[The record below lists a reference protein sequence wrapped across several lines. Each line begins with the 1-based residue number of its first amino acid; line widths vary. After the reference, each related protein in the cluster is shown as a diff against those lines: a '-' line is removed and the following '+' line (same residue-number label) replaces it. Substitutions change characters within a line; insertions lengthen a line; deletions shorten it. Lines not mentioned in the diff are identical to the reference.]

1 MRLSLLN
8 SVIAVAAVL
17 AVPVQAKA
25 AEDGQAAIATASV
38 AGVAAANAATD
49 ADPTAIQS
57 ILVIGNRFEP
67 FDVPGSATVL
77 DEEALAIFRYGD
89 ANRILR
95 QVPGVNLQEEDG
107 SGLFPNIGLRG
118 SSVERSSNIT
128 LLEDGVLIAPAPY
141 AAPAAYYFP
150 QIGRMQ
156 SIEVVKG
163 AQAVRYGPRT
173 ISGAINL
180 CSTQIPE
187 APHAG
192 YLSGQ
197 TGEDGNYVVHGW
209 AGGTAGQFSALVE
222 IYQAGSDGFKELD
235 GGGDT
240 GFEVEDYLA
249 RVRWQTPGGAATP
262 MSLEFRFGHTN
273 RKADE
278 TYLGLSDVDFAVNP
292 FRRYAASAADNF
304 TSDHYQYQLTH
315 IIHASRAEIVTMA
328 YYHEFARNWFKLENL
343 DIGDGSGFVS
353 PNSFFSNPGT
363 PSSAL
368 GLAILRGQADSSPDA
383 LRLRNN
389 SREYYSFG
397 VQTAT
402 TVPWEIGSVE
412 NVLTVS
418 TRYHEDE
425 EDRLQNYER
434 FQMLNGSLVR
444 TLIDPLGSNAN
455 RGAQANAFAFYIQNV
470 IRAGALTLTPGL
482 RYEGVQLI
490 RIDYSRADPTRSA
503 GPTRVRRNFV
513 EAVLPAL
520 GATYELDE
528 GLLLL
533 ASFSRGF
540 SPPGPGSA
548 AYPEKSWNYEG
559 GIRFARGNWE
569 ASAIGVFND
578 YSNLL
583 GDCTNATGCT
593 AGDIGEQFNGG
604 EIDVLGLEAVVGG
617 SFPLTD
623 TFSIPVRAV
632 YTYTNT
638 EFQQGFYSNFFGNV
652 VAGDS
657 LPYISEH
664 QLYLSAGIKSERMA
678 LTFGGNYVSAVR
690 TEAGQGAIPSLE
702 RVPGRW
708 VFDLAA
714 RFAVSDQISLFARVD
729 NMFDEEYA
737 VARRPAGLRPGK
749 PQTIVG
755 GAELRF

>member
-1 MRLSLLN
+1 MRITVSTSLF
-8 SVIAVAAVL
+8 AVAAML
-17 AVPVQAKA
+17 AMPVQAEVSQDSLGA
-25 AEDGQAAIATASV
+25 ATTMAAAATA
-38 AGVAAANAATD
+38 AD
-49 ADPTAIQS
+49 ADPSAIQS
-57 ILVIGNRFEP
+57 ILVIGNRFDP
-67 FDVPGSATVL
+67 FAVPGSVTVL
-77 DEEALAIFRYGD
+77 DQDALATFRYGD

-107 SGLFPNIGLRG
+107 AGLFPNIGLRG

-128 LLEDGVLIAPAPY
+128 LMEDGVLIAPAPY

-180 CSTQIPE
+180 RSTQIPE
-187 APHAG
+187 APYAG

-197 TGEDGNYVVHGW
+197 IGEDGNYVVHGW
-209 AGGTAGQFSALVE
+209 AGGTAGQFSALIE
-222 IYQAGSDGFKELD
+222 TYQSGSDGFKRLD

-249 RVRWQTPGGAATP
+249 RLRWQTPEGSATP
-262 MSLEFRFGHTN
+262 MSLEFKFGHTN
-273 RKADE
+273 READE
-278 TYLGLSDVDFAVNP
+278 TYLGLSDADFAIDP

-304 TSDHYQYQLTH
+304 ASDHYQYQLTH
-315 IIHASRAEIVTMA
+315 RIEAGRAQIETIA
-328 YYHEFARNWFKLENL
+328 YYNEFSRNWFKLENL
-343 DIGDGSGFVS
+343 DIGDGNGFVS

-363 PSSAL
+363 VSSDL
-368 GLAILRGQADSSPDA
+368 GLAVLRGEVDTAPDA

-397 VQTAT
+397 VQTAMT
-402 TVPWEIGSVE
+402 LPWEIGSVE

-418 TRYHEDE
+418 ARYHEDE

-434 FQMLNGSLVR
+434 FQMLNGEIVR
-444 TLIDPLGSNAN
+444 TSVDPLGSNAN
-455 RGAQANAFAFYIQNV
+455 RQAQANAFAFYIQNV
-470 IRAGALTLTPGL
+470 IQAGPLTVTPGL
-482 RYEGVQLI
+482 RYEGVQLT
-490 RIDYSRADPTRSA
+490 RIDYSTADPSRSA
-503 GPTRVRRNFV
+503 GPTHVRRNFV

-520 GATYELDE
+520 GATYALDE

-548 AYPEKSWNYEG
+548 ADPEKSWNYEA

-569 ASAIGVFND
+569 ASAIGFFSD

-593 AGDIGEQFNGG
+593 AGDIGDQFNGG
-604 EIDVLGLEAVVGG
+604 EVDVLGLEAVVGG
-617 SFPLTD
+617 AFPIND

-632 YTYTNT
+632 YTYTEA
-638 EFQQGFYSNFFGNV
+638 EFQQSFDSDFFGNV
-652 VAGDS
+652 AAGDA
-657 LPYISEH
+657 LPYIPEH
-664 QLYLSAGIKSERMA
+664 QLYLSAGIESDRMA
-678 LTFGGNYVSAVR
+678 LTFGGNYVSSVR
-690 TEAGQGAIPSLE
+690 TEAGQGTIPMLE
-702 RVPGRW
+702 RVPSRW
-708 VFDLAA
+708 IFDLAA
-714 RFAVSDQISLFARVD
+714 RFAVSDQIGLFARVD
-729 NMFDEEYA
+729 NLFDEEYA

-749 PQTIVG
+749 PQTILG
-755 GAELRF
+755 GVELRF